1 MESSVQGRIQCSA
14 LVRVRCSASQCRGE
28 FGAVECSSRESLA
41 KVRASPFSS
50 TLNIILG
57 LATHCTAELQSHFV
71 SSVIPQQHLEKFPLK
86 ESARAGWCERW
97 PSLPKPLP
105 FPNRA
110 ARNSQN
116 HQVAEDPPKS
126 QAGTWLEKCASKAN
140 SSLAC
145 E

>member
-1 MESSVQGRIQCSA
+1 MDILLVLIFIGWRASYLREICES
-14 LVRVRCSASQCRGE
+14 LVRCSAVHEGE
-28 FGAVECSSRESLA
+28 FSAVECSAGESLA

-71 SSVIPQQHLEKFPLK
+71 CSVIPQQHLEKVPLK
-86 ESARAGWCERW
+86 ECARAGWCERW

-116 HQVAEDPPKS
+116 HQVAEDL
-126 QAGTWLEKCASKAN
+126 AGKMCFQGKFLLLCG
-140 SSLAC
+140 
-145 E
+145 